1 MIWLDDQLNGFQG
14 QTFLQVAATTIL
26 KIVWCYF
33 ELRLFFAF
41 SVKLM
46 RIYLELICSRS
57 KDIGY
62 SLTLQTVSWI
72 IQHLKHHFAVN
83 KEIQEQFFQNHF
95 HFPKIHISTF
105 SRRQPWAV
113 TRTFRQNN
121 GIMQKPIGIMQ
132 IFAFSMFLYL
142 FLFLFFDIQTKK
154 LLVPSP
160 PSPWILSGT
169 HHLKLCMARHSYINP
184 TTVLLYT
191 YNKP

>member
-1 MIWLDDQLNGFQG
+1 MPLSLCETGKNCSCLNFWLNFKECNIYFHTADLYSSASILTSWFIISKSFWQWLKIMIWLDDQLNGFQG

-95 HFPKIHISTF
+95 HFPNPY
-105 SRRQPWAV
+105 QP
-113 TRTFRQNN
+113 
-121 GIMQKPIGIMQ
+121 
-132 IFAFSMFLYL
+132 FLEDNL
-142 FLFLFFDIQTKK
+142 GLWLK
-154 LLVPSP
+154 LLGKTMVSC
-160 PSPWILSGT
+160 
-169 HHLKLCMARHSYINP
+169 KNQ
-184 TTVLLYT
+184 
-191 YNKP
+191 